1 MPFVKTAVEEGIG
14 IVSINNPPVNA
25 LSSAV
30 FLDINNAIKEFK
42 ANAAV
47 RVIILTGEGQ
57 NFAAGA
63 DVKEIVN
70 FTTADQGEQ
79 MCLKAHE
86 ISKEIWESPIPVIA
100 AINGYCLGGGCELVM
115 CCHIRV
121 ATDKARFAQP
131 EIKIGI
137 IPGFGGS
144 QRLPRYIGTPKAI
157 ELLLTG
163 DMIGAAEAKAL
174 GLVNLVV
181 PEPELKRQAVG
192 LAKKIAAHSKV
203 AVAEILKCVREG
215 IEKPLDDAMKMEA
228 KAFGRMMPTS
238 DKKEGVQ
245 AFIDKRAPKFTDR

>member
-1 MPFVKTAVEEGIG
+1 MSFVKTSLEDGIG
-14 IVSINNPPVNA
+14 IISINNPPVNA

-30 FLDINNAIKEFK
+30 FMDVYNAVKEFK
-42 ANAAV
+42 ATA

-63 DVKEIVN
+63 DVKEIVKIE
-70 FTTADQGEQ
+70 TAEQGEE
-79 MCLKAHE
+79 MCVKAHA
-86 ISKEIWESPIPVIA
+86 ISDEIWKSDIPVIA

-115 CCHIRV
+115 CCHIRI

-137 IPGFGGS
+137 IPGLGGT
-144 QRLPRYIGTPKAI
+144 QRLPRYIGAPKAI
-157 ELLLTG
+157 EMLLTG
-163 DMIGAAEAKAL
+163 DMISAAEAKAL

-181 PEPELKRQAVG
+181 PEPELRRQAVG
-192 LAKKIAAHSKV
+192 LAKKIAVHSKI
-203 AVAEILKCVREG
+203 AVAEILRAVREG
-215 IEKPLDDAMKMEA
+215 VEQPLDAAMKMEA
-228 KAFGRMMPTS
+228 KAFGRMMPTA

>member
-1 MPFVKTAVEEGIG
+1 MSFVKTALEDGIG

-30 FLDINNAIKEFK
+30 FMDVYNAIKEFK
-42 ANAAV
+42 QTA

-63 DVKEIVN
+63 DVKEIVKIE
-70 FTTADQGEQ
+70 TAEQGEA
-79 MCLKAHE
+79 MCVKAHA
-86 ISKEIWESPIPVIA
+86 ISDEIWKSDIPVIA
-100 AINGYCLGGGCELVM
+100 AVNGYCLGGGCELVM
-115 CCHIRV
+115 CCHIRI

-137 IPGFGGS
+137 IPGLGGT
-144 QRLPRYIGTPKAI
+144 QRLPRYIGAPKAI

-163 DMIGAAEAKAL
+163 DMISAAEAKAL

-192 LAKKIAAHSKV
+192 LAKKIAVHSKV
-203 AVAEILKCVREG
+203 AVAEILRAVREG
-215 IEKPLDDAMKMEA
+215 IEQPLDAAMKMEA
-228 KAFGRMMPTS
+228 KAFGRMMPTA